1 MKDATQDKDVC
12 ELFIEGAH
20 HRNLSVICI
29 MQNLFNKGAEN
40 RTMSLNSQYMVLFKN
55 PRDQQQ
61 IGILAKQMYP
71 GNSKKLLEAYR
82 KAVELPY
89 GALIID
95 LKQTTPDSRRFQT
108 DIFKNYKRLD
118 TQPYP
123 HFTPDSLSVQTS
135 PEDSSDIIEKP
146 KLLIGNQSVNMTQA
160 NRYQHSNMDYYPSYD
175 NTTPVLDM
183 KKMFVVPRE
192 PGERY
197 PSCSDCGTMFAT
209 SYDLQRHTKNG
220 CPMDEDKE
228 EDHDQDESDMDND
241 DYGEDDDNGYN
252 FLVNEVWDE
261 HNAQYQNKV
270 DRLMEEDENL
280 SKEEAKQEA
289 SGLMLSKDKSL
300 FMKKYKTLL
309 VHMFDLNQSKLHR
322 DIRKEISELVENK
335 SLDLETASTR
345 VIKQHKADFD
355 ALFEEYE
362 NNDDEEDDESS
373 ESEADD

>member
-1 MKDATQDKDVC
+1 
-12 ELFIEGAH
+12 
-20 HRNLSVICI
+20 
-29 MQNLFNKGAEN
+29 
-40 RTMSLNSQYMVLFKN
+40 MVLFKN

-71 GNSKKLLEAYR
+71 GNSKKLLDAYR

-108 DIFKNYKRLD
+108 DIFKNYKRLE

-160 NRYQHSNMDYYPSYD
+160 NRYQHSNMVDYYPSYD

-183 KKMFVVPRE
+183 KKMYAVPRE

-197 PSCSDCGTMFAT
+197 PFCGDCGTMFVT
-209 SYDLQRHTKNG
+209 SYDLQRHTKSG
-220 CPMDEDKE
+220 CPMDENKE
-228 EDHDQDESDMDND
+228 EDDQDESDMDND
-241 DYGEDDDNGYN
+241 EYEEDDDNGYN
-252 FLVNEVWDE
+252 FLVNEVLDE
-261 HNAQYQNKV
+261 HSPQYQNKV

-280 SKEEAKQEA
+280 SKEEARQEA
-289 SGLMLSKDKSL
+289 SDLMLSKDKSL
-300 FMKKYKTLL
+300 FMKKYKALL
-309 VHMFDLNQSKLHR
+309 VHIYDLNQSKLHR

-335 SLDLETASTR
+335 SVDIETAAAR
-345 VIKQHKADFD
+345 VIKQHKSDFD
-355 ALFEEYE
+355 SLFEEYE
-362 NNDDEEDDESS
+362 YHDDEEDDESS
-373 ESEADD
+373 EMEADD